1 LTIDEW
7 PFIYG
12 ATALILQ
19 NRFLISALLDKKVVS
34 LHWILKSNEF

>member
-1 LTIDEW
+1 MIDHLSMVQ
-7 PFIYG
+7 
-12 ATALILQ
+12 TALILQ